1 MKSQTSKSVK
11 TDPRRFVV
19 DTNVF
24 VAAIKP
30 FSKSGRKK
38 LSDNTSSLALLLRP
52 NNDDDLEL
60 FSNRWLLDEYKRLG
74 EELSSDTSELILG
87 QLTTKMLEVAEPE
100 KEMIARCRQ
109 HIPEREAAD
118 ILHAATALQ
127 SKAVLITNDRDFDR
141 IKESGVIEVWSISKA
156 IRKLSIP

>member
-1 MKSQTSKSVK
+1 MSESGKNG
-11 TDPRRFVV
+11 PRRFVV

-30 FSKSGRKK
+30 FSKFGHKRASN
-38 LSDNTSSLALLLRP
+38 NTSSLALLLRLI
-52 NNDDDLEL
+52 NDDDLEL

-74 EELSSDTSELILG
+74 EELTSETSELILG
-87 QLTTKMLEVAEPE
+87 QLTTKMREVTEPE
-100 KEMIARCRQ
+100 KAIIARCRQ

-118 ILHAATALQ
+118 ILHAATGLQ

-141 IKESGVIEVWSISKA
+141 IKESGVIEVWSISEA
-156 IRKLSIP
+156 IRKLSTL